1 MTSNNYTSRRI
12 TTGFPWHLEQFDK
25 HFIGY
30 DDLTKMFTEALS
42 STTNSGNNY
51 PPYNILKISD
61 TKYCIEMAVAGFN
74 KNEIE
79 IIVEN
84 NKLVVTGTSKVETNK
99 NSYLFKGIAD
109 RNFNRQFTLADNI
122 LISGAEINNGIL
134 KIALERVIPE
144 THKSKKIDI
153 K

>member
-1 MTSNNYTSRRI
+1 
-12 TTGFPWHLEQFDK
+12 
-25 HFIGY
+25 
-30 DDLTKMFTEALS
+30 
-42 STTNSGNNY
+42 
-51 PPYNILKISD
+51 LKISD